1 VYSFRAAVAQAFPA
15 DGADG
20 CAKAGVATSNVLAA
34 RKMVLTAIMHHA
46 AIFCTPGWRTHA
58 VGPSVWIG
66 ERELAVQRV
75 GG

>member
-1 VYSFRAAVAQAFPA
+1 MLCNDS
-15 DGADG
+15 GAEG
-20 CAKAGVATSNVLAA
+20 NGVVTEQQ
-34 RKMVLTAIMHHA
+34 LTAIMHHA
-46 AIFCTPGWRTHA
+46 SLFCTPGWRTHA